1 MDFKD
6 TFLKENINLLFE
18 EIKHK
23 GEFFAMACDLYS
35 SFSEQ
40 ETYDLEWAR
49 NFSPGR
55 YVIVIY
61 QRHSVYKNGKCVFM
75 NTEFDNAVGKY
86 CRHKTPQFVLISDK
100 EREYYIKNWDI
111 KGWECGLKRHTIQD
125 ENNPLQAKYYDFESA
140 EIAAINYSKSGE
152 SVVIA
157 EWFNDYDMY

>member
-1 MDFKD
+1 MDFKS

-23 GEFFAMACDLYS
+23 GEFIATAMDLYS

-40 ETYDLEWAR
+40 EKYDLEWVR
-49 NFSPGR
+49 QFQSGR

-61 QRHSVYKNGKCVFM
+61 QRHSVYKDGKQVFI
-75 NTEFDNAVGKY
+75 NTEFVNTVGKY

-100 EREYYIKNWDI
+100 ERGYFIKSWDSI
-111 KGWECGLKRHTIQD
+111 LKRHTIQD
-125 ENNPLQAKYYDFESA
+125 GNDPLQTKYYDIESA
-140 EIAAINYSKSGE
+140 KIAAINYSKLGE
-152 SVVIA
+152 SVAIV